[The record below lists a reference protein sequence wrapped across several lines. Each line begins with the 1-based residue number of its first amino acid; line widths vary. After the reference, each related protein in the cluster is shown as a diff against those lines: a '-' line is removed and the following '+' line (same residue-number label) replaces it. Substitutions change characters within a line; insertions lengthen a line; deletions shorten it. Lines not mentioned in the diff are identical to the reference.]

1 MMPKG
6 KETLQF
12 RCPACG
18 RHSNIESLT
27 AQDEY
32 VFEIFRRIIGGK
44 LALTEAEKILKHG
57 EKPRRGSGHGGM
69 RYDKLGN
76 MATEIYLPQMI
87 YRLDAALEQCRALL
101 IKTEKR

>member
-1 MMPKG
+1 MA

-18 RHSNIESLT
+18 AHSNIDRLT
-27 AQDEY
+27 SQEEY
-32 VFEIFRRIIGGK
+32 EFEIFRRVIGGK

-69 RYDKLGN
+69 RYERQGDFARG
-76 MATEIYLPQMI
+76 IYLFRMVS
-87 YRLDAALEQCRALL
+87 RLELALERCRAMVA
-101 IKTEKR
+101 EAERHQ